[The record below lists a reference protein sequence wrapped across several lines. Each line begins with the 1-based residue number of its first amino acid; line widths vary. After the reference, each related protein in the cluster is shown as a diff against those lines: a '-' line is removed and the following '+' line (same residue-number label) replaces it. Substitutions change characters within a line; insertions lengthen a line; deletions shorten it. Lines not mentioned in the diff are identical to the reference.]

1 MTAISLI
8 FAIIKIKPSPFIIL
22 DEIDA
27 ALDDAN
33 VVRYCEYLRSIQKN
47 NQFVIITHKKKTM
60 EKADVLYG
68 ATMNNDGITKIVSV
82 RLSDINEKGELK

>member
-1 MTAISLI
+1 MLLV
-8 FAIIKIKPSPFIIL
+8 FAIIRIKPSPFIVL

-33 VVRYCEYLRSIQKN
+33 VVRYCGFLRSIQKS
-47 NQFVIITHKKKTM
+47 NQFIIITHKKKTM
-60 EKADVLYG
+60 ENSDILYG